1 MPPGFLLCFRSG
13 RQGVDLLGLARLSGF
28 PRLKLL
34 AVRAFELGVTGPVQR
49 NLRLW
54 AGLSANPGLDGPRR

>member
-1 MPPGFLLCFRSG
+1 M
-13 RQGVDLLGLARLSGF
+13 DLLGLARLSGF

-54 AGLSANPGLDGPRR
+54 AGLSANPGLDGPRGRAPVSDTPEEREER